1 MCGFFDFRKVVSCLA
16 LRNKQKKFAEGI
28 ALGMKQG
35 QAARYAGYSEKNADN
50 AGTENMKNPE
60 ILAFIDELIE
70 VKNQALRR
78 RFSGLAEQAFDELIK
93 DLRSDDTPPQ
103 VKVSIAKIVLE
114 YAGLEPT
121 KNINV
126 NTEVKNSNPFE
137 GLTTDEL
144 RKLIDDG

>member
-1 MCGFFDFRKVVSCLA
+1 M
-16 LRNKQKKFAEGI
+16 
-28 ALGMKQG
+28 
-35 QAARYAGYSEKNADN
+35 
-50 AGTENMKNPE
+50 
-60 ILAFIDELIE
+60 
-70 VKNQALRR
+70 
-78 RFSGLAEQAFDELIK
+78 AEQAFDELIK